1 MVTFIIRRI
10 ALLFILA
17 ATAHAEAPC
26 DFWPTTYTRA
36 GRQFCVRHRIALIT
50 VRGFSMS
57 DRNRTTIID
66 PAENEQGT
74 QRCNPNSIADYF
86 SLRRT
91 KLIAKPYQ
99 ITYCKRCEAA
109 MHTWRLR
116 HFPEYRS
123 YDSGGSYI
131 KRL

>member
-1 MVTFIIRRI
+1 MVTLIRRI
-10 ALLFILA
+10 AVLFILA
-17 ATAHAEAPC
+17 GTAHADAPC
-26 DFWPTTYTRA
+26 DFWPTTYTHAR
-36 GRQFCVRHRIALIT
+36 REFCVRHRIALIT

-57 DRNRTTIID
+57 DRDRTTIID
-66 PAENEQGT
+66 PAEGEENV

-91 KLIAKPYQ
+91 KLISKPYR

-109 MHTWRLR
+109 LHAWRLR
-116 HFPEYRS
+116 HYPGYRS
-123 YDSGGSYI
+123 YDSGGSSL

>member
-1 MVTFIIRRI
+1 MVTRSFVFSILIVFASI
-10 ALLFILA
+10 AFA
-17 ATAHAEAPC
+17 AGPC
-26 DFWPTTYTRA
+26 ERLESRYTDKA
-36 GRQFCVRHRIALIT
+36 GRQFCGAHRIQLIT

-66 PAENEQGT
+66 PAEGEEEV

-91 KLIAKPYQ
+91 RLISKPYR
-99 ITYCKRCEAA
+99 IIYCKRCEAA
-109 MHTWRLR
+109 VHAWRLR
-116 HFPEYRS
+116 HYPGYRS
-123 YDSGGSYI
+123 YDSGGSYM